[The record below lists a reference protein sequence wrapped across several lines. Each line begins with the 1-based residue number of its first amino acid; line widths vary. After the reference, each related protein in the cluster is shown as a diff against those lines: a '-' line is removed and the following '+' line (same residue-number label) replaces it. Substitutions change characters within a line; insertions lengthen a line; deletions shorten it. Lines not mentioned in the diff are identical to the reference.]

1 MRFRNHMFESL
12 DECFGENRAFL
23 TEDTA
28 LKMADSAVQTNDGI
42 NLEEVTNSDKT
53 PLIRAARQ
61 VVPGAQALRNQDFI
75 LVDDNRK
82 YAGSCREEGF
92 TFIYA
97 DSKKSPERATKRNI
111 DHLGEVL
118 VEALPASRIQPD
130 IDRYAKDETVR
141 SDLKAAVCKA
151 YVAKNRHNLEIIY
164 RAIKA
169 GVTYRGDL
177 DNPFLPHISNQDIVA
192 QILSQPDSLAARIY
206 RISMQHGD
214 AGHDESNY
222 GLIGACAQEAA
233 HLSRF
238 SRHKMSWKASPTEIA
253 KHIARNPDSRTA
265 KVAKAL
271 PEPVEH
277 HSAATPFLGA
287 GLAAANGAMHEC
299 NGFVPG

>member
-1 MRFRNHMFESL
+1 MFESL
-12 DECFGENRAFL
+12 DKCLGESRPFL

-28 LKMADSAVQTNDGI
+28 LKMADFAAQANDGI
-42 NLEEVTNSDKT
+42 NLEEITNSDKT

-75 LVDDNRK
+75 LIDDNRK
-82 YAGSCREEGF
+82 YAGSCQEEGF

-141 SDLKAAVCKA
+141 FDLKAAVCKA
-151 YVAKNRHNLEIIY
+151 YVAKNRQNLEIIY

-169 GVTYRGDL
+169 GVTYRWGL
-177 DNPFLPHISNQDIVA
+177 NNPFSPHISDEKIVA
-192 QILSQPDSLAARIY
+192 KILSQPDSLAARIY

-214 AGHDESNY
+214 AGHDSSNY
-222 GLIGACAQEAA
+222 GLIGVCAQEAA
-233 HLSRF
+233 YLSLISQHRVP
-238 SRHKMSWKASPTEIA
+238 SGATPTQITQC
-253 KHIARNPDSRTA
+253 IIQNTGRRTA

-277 HSAATPFLGA
+277 HSTATPFLGA
-287 GLAAANGAMHEC
+287 GLAAANGQCMNAMALCTVETA
-299 NGFVPG
+299 NGC